1 MAASEALA
9 TQISA
14 VLQTRHNLSVNLT
27 WLAAILSTSRTP
39 PPPLPA
45 LTSTAH
51 FRLLTSD
58 FTTSLSTSNTS
69 TLLPTD
75 INDPEIKERK
85 LAGNVPL
92 QVLDVED
99 IGTSKWSQVEAI
111 ERVERG
117 EEIRGREVIR
127 TLPAEAGEGPGD
139 TTNAAGS
146 AAGRAAW
153 SSGPHKYLLQDA
165 KGTKAVAFE
174 RVKVPKL
181 GLSDDGMSIGMKIM
195 LKAGSV
201 VRRGVV
207 MLAPENV
214 VVLGGKVETWDKTW
228 RDGKKERLK
237 RAVEQERTE
246 GAR

>member
-9 TQISA
+9 NQISTA
-14 VLQTRHNLSVNLT
+14 LQTRHNLSVSLT

-45 LTSTAH
+45 LTSTVH

-58 FTTSLSTSNTS
+58 FTTSLSTSNIS
-69 TLLPTD
+69 ALLPTD
-75 INDPEIKERK
+75 ISDPGIKERK
-85 LAGNVPL
+85 LTGNVPL

-99 IGTSKWSQVEAI
+99 IGSSKWSQVEAI

-139 TTNAAGS
+139 NPAATS
-146 AAGRAAW
+146 AAGGAAR
-153 SSGPHKYLLQDA
+153 SSGPHRYLLQDA
-165 KGTKAVAFE
+165 RGTKAVAFE
-174 RVKVPKL
+174 KVRVPKL
-181 GLSDDGMSIGMKIM
+181 GLNDDGMSIGVKIM

-207 MLAPENV
+207 MLVPENV
-214 VVLGGKVETWDKTW
+214 IVLGGRVETWDKTW
-228 RDGKKERLK
+228 REGRKERLK
-237 RAVEQERTE
+237 TAVEQERTE

>member
-14 VLQTRHNLSVNLT
+14 ALQTRHNLSVNLT
-27 WLAAILSTSRTP
+27 WLAAILSTIRTP
-39 PPPLPA
+39 APPLPA

-58 FTTSLSTSNTS
+58 FTTSLSISNTS
-69 TLLPTD
+69 ALLPTD
-75 INDPEIKERK
+75 ISEPDIKERK
-85 LAGNVPL
+85 LTGNVPL

-127 TLPAEAGEGPGD
+127 TLPVEAGEGPGD
-139 TTNAAGS
+139 NPAATN

-165 KGTKAVAFE
+165 RGTKAVAFE
-174 RVKVPKL
+174 KVKVPKL

-201 VRRGVV
+201 ARRGVV

-214 VVLGGKVETWDKTW
+214 IVLGGKVETWDKTW
-228 RDGKKERLK
+228 RDGRKERLK
-237 RAVEQERTE
+237 RAVEQEHIA